1 MGVYIAEVYNL
12 LRGGEAENIA
22 IFVTNIE
29 IMKIFSFEK
38 KISICGKM
46 SLIYISCNSFGIW
59 I

>member
-1 MGVYIAEVYNL
+1 MGVYIKEVYSL

-38 KISICGKM
+38 KINICGKM
-46 SLIYISCNSFGIW
+46 SLIYISCNSFGMW